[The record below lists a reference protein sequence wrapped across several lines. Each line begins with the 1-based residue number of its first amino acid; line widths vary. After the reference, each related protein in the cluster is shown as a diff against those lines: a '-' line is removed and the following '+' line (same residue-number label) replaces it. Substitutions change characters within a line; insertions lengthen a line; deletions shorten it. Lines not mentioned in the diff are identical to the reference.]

1 MNCERSVSCGERES
15 LRVELDDLLDGGRDI
30 VDEEIVMIVA
40 NPGGFDE
47 DRGAAGDLGGLGVL
61 PFVRNDKRLVQI
73 ERPFEGGLHEQ
84 SGLGFA
90 AGVGFVVVGADENV
104 IDRNF
109 APEDGVH
116 EVEFVSGQK
125 SLGNSGLVGCNDEE
139 KSRAPE
145 RSQQITDLFVD
156 TKLFESERC
165 DLTAITH
172 GAQIED
178 PISLQKHG
186 GFHKRE

>member
-1 MNCERSVSCGERES
+1 MEV
-15 LRVELDDLLDGGRDI
+15 DDFLDGGLDV
-30 VDEEIVMIVA
+30 VDEEIVMVVA

-47 DRGAAGDLGGLGVL
+47 DRGAAGDLGGFSVL
-61 PFVRNDKRLVQI
+61 PFVRNDKGLVQI
-73 ERPFEGGLHEQ
+73 EGPFEGGLHEQ
-84 SGLGFA
+84 AGLGLA
-90 AGVGFVVVGADENV
+90 ARVGFVVVGADEHV
-104 IDRNF
+104 VDRDL

-125 SLGNSGLVGCNDEE
+125 SLGNSGLIGGNDEE

-145 RSQQITDLFVD
+145 GSQEFTGLFID
-156 TKLFESERC
+156 SKLLESERC

-178 PISLQKHG
+178 PISL
-186 GFHKRE
+186 